1 MFFVISFI
9 FIVLGGVIGTTS
21 SSISFFAFV
30 VSMTITTVC
39 QIQCYKC
46 IRETE
51 AKCHLK
57 EN

>member
-9 FIVLGGVIGTTS
+9 FILIGGVIGATAP
-21 SSISFFAFV
+21 SISFFAFAV
-30 VSMTITTVC
+30 GMTINTVC

-51 AKCHLK
+51 AKCHSK